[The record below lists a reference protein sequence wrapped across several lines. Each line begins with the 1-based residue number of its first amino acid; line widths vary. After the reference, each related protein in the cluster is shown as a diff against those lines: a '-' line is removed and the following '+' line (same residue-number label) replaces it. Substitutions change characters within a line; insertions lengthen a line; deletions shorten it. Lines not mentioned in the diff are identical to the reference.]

1 VIGFVVDLV
10 SREKIMAHTSVDA
23 SVLVDSHG
31 NSHGGG
37 HGHGDGEF
45 AHPASITMLFSVFFT
60 LLALTV
66 LTVWQSTLDIGAA
79 EIWVTMGIA
88 TVKAG
93 LVILFFMHLL
103 WDKPLNA
110 IVFLSSIIFVA
121 LFLGFTLTDAQGY
134 HNTVEIKD
142 TLEASLPP
150 APAASPAPAPAMT
163 SMPTT

>member
-1 VIGFVVDLV
+1 
-10 SREKIMAHTSVDA
+10 MAHTSVDA
-23 SVLVDSHG
+23 SAHIGS
-31 NSHGGG
+31 NGGG
-37 HGHGDGEF
+37 HGHEDGEF
-45 AHPASITMLFSVFFT
+45 AHPASLTMLFSVFFT
-60 LLALTV
+60 LLALTI

-88 TVKAG
+88 TFKAG

-121 LFLGFTLTDAQGY
+121 LFLGFTLMDAQGY
-134 HNTVEIKD
+134 HSTIEIKD
-142 TLEASLPP
+142 TLEASMPP
-150 APAASPAPAPAMT
+150 APAAAPVVP

>member
-1 VIGFVVDLV
+1 
-10 SREKIMAHTSVDA
+10 MAHTSADA
-23 SVLVDSHG
+23 SAHIDSHG
-31 NSHGGG
+31 DG

-45 AHPASITMLFSVFFT
+45 AHPASISMLLSVFFA
-60 LLALTV
+60 LLALTI

-88 TVKAG
+88 TFKAG

-121 LFLGFTLTDAQGY
+121 LFLGFTLMDAQGY
-134 HNTVEIKD
+134 HSTIEIKD

-150 APAASPAPAPAMT
+150 APASAPATP
-163 SMPTT
+163 SVPTT

>member
-1 VIGFVVDLV
+1 
-10 SREKIMAHTSVDA
+10 MAHTSVDA
-23 SVLVDSHG
+23 SAHIDSHG
-31 NSHGGG
+31 DG

-45 AHPASITMLFSVFFT
+45 AHPASLTMLFSVFFT
-60 LLALTV
+60 LLALTI

-79 EIWVTMGIA
+79 EIWVTMAIA
-88 TVKAG
+88 TFKAG

-121 LFLGFTLTDAQGY
+121 LFLGFTLMDAQGY
-134 HNTVEIKD
+134 HSTIEIKD

-150 APAASPAPAPAMT
+150 APAAPVVP

>member
-1 VIGFVVDLV
+1 
-10 SREKIMAHTSVDA
+10 MAHTSVDA
-23 SVLVDSHG
+23 SAQID
-31 NSHGGG
+31 SHGGG

-45 AHPASITMLFSVFFT
+45 AHPASLTMLFSVFFT
-60 LLALTV
+60 LLALTI

-121 LFLGFTLTDAQGY
+121 LFLGFTLMDAQGY
-134 HNTVEIKD
+134 HSTIEIKD

-150 APAASPAPAPAMT
+150 APAAAPVVP

>member
-1 VIGFVVDLV
+1 
-10 SREKIMAHTSVDA
+10 MAHTSVDA
-23 SVLVDSHG
+23 SVHVDSHG

-150 APAASPAPAPAMT
+150 APAAAPAPAPAMT